1 MTMVFS
7 VYYNPSIFNLIFASF
22 LCLLTHGRKYHVMV
36 DAATRPPGPSSS
48 LYMGGVTNITS
59 DMSDEQRL
67 FYTIMT
73 GYEKAVRPTKK
84 ANDPVVVKLGITLT
98 QIMDIVRDEIQ
109 IRCLLLC
116 IFRMNVIK

>member
-1 MTMVFS
+1 
-7 VYYNPSIFNLIFASF
+7 
-22 LCLLTHGRKYHVMV
+22 MV